1 MNNLVYKNRSLC
13 RFKFLEEFKVILNEA
28 KQEFAC
34 EKDLVVDLLF
44 VMAPKMKKLNRHFRN
59 KNYVTD
65 ILSFPLEGLEELN
78 FLEVLPLGQIIM
90 SPWKIKKQAK
100 EFNHS
105 LKREFC
111 YIFAHGIAH
120 LFGFDH
126 QTEDEAKIMNAHVD
140 NIMNKLNIRR
150 S

>member
-1 MNNLVYKNRSLC
+1 MNFINYRNTSWHC
-13 RFKFLEEFKVILNEA
+13 FKFKKEFLSILEEARIEFNE
-28 KQEFAC
+28 
-34 EKDLVVDLLF
+34 EKFLSVDVLF
-44 VMAPKMKKLNRHFRN
+44 VTAKEMKKLNLEHRN
-59 KNYVTD
+59 KDYTTD
-65 ILSFPLEGLEELN
+65 ILSFPFDGKDELDFLEE
-78 FLEVLPLGQIIM
+78 LPLGQIII

-126 QTEDEAKIMNAHVD
+126 IEENEAKIMNEHVE
-140 NIMNKLNIRR
+140 NIMKRLNITRG
-150 S
+150 

>member
-1 MNNLVYKNRSLC
+1 
-13 RFKFLEEFKVILNEA
+13 
-28 KQEFAC
+28 
-34 EKDLVVDLLF
+34 
-44 VMAPKMKKLNRHFRN
+44 MAPKMKKLNRHFRN

>member
-13 RFKFLEEFKVILNEA
+13 KFQFLKEFNAILDEA
-28 KQEFAC
+28 KKEFASG
-34 EKDLVVDLLF
+34 KDLNVDLLF
-44 VMAPKMKKLNRHFRN
+44 VTAPKMKKLNNHFRN

-65 ILSFPLEGLEELN
+65 ILSFPLEGLEELS
-78 FLEVLPLGQIIM
+78 FLDTLPLGQIIM

-126 QTEDEAKIMNAHVD
+126 QTEAEAKIMNDHVD
-140 NIMNKLNIRR
+140 NIMNRLNIRR
-150 S
+150 K